1 MKDSLRIKYLP
12 HIAGFVALIV
22 SLVAAY
28 LQPPFLVSASNQIQD
43 YLLRAQARPIANH
56 DVIVVDIDDRSLAAK
71 GQWPWSR
78 VVMADLLNR
87 LWSAG
92 ARVVTFDIL
101 FAEKDRSAP
110 VEIARMWSRMLG
122 YPVSFPDIP
131 DDQTDFDA
139 LFAQALQL
147 GTSILGGYCVVDGP
161 LVSLTDHVKSSTFY
175 TKGGGSHSHTSD
187 LLKALPQPANMI
199 LPLLMFQEAA
209 TAVGLF
215 NATGDSDNI
224 IRRTP
229 LMWCQNGQVYP
240 ALSLVSLGLFVD
252 QNAYGIHFYEEP
264 SLGVQSVQIRKR
276 TIPVDGMGRLLL
288 NFRTDAFPH
297 FSAADILD
305 GLVDSSVITGRLVL
319 VGTSAAGL
327 RDLVATPLH
336 SEFPGI
342 DVHAT
347 AIENM
352 LSGDV
357 LRQPSW
363 IYLADIGVIL
373 LLGLLIMWV
382 TSRAGAL
389 FSIVLTL
396 ILLCGLWSISLWLI
410 HSFHL
415 VIPPIATGGAVLLI
429 SGCVILAKYWIEE
442 SRRLHFRHIF
452 GNMVSTQVLKFMEDH
467 PDSHALNARKVSAT
481 VYFSDIEGFTTITEQ
496 VPAEQLSLL
505 MNRYM
510 TAMTDSIMHYDGY
523 VNKFIG
529 DAIMAVW
536 GAPVDDEQHALN
548 ACLTALDQVRRLQQL
563 NSELREM
570 FGVQLHFRVGINT
583 GPVTAGNMGSRRRF
597 EFTVLGDT
605 VNQAARLE
613 SISKFYGTRIL
624 CGEMT
629 RDAVCNVIATRKL
642 DHIVLKGK
650 TQPVAVYE
658 IISTLEELTAADA
671 ERIECYEK
679 ALLSYFDRQWDHAA
693 VLLSELLIR
702 YPDDG
707 PSLVL
712 SKRIQQYQN
721 TPPPPDWNGAFV
733 AMIK

>member
-1 MKDSLRIKYLP
+1 MVCDVVSRYLVAGGSLRTEL
-12 HIAGFVALIV
+12 GERDCWSVAMGASAYMTFLNDYEEQEIGYYR
-22 SLVAAY
+22 VAAHMQWSDMRSY
-28 LQPPFLVSASNQIQD
+28 ADFMPRGDHLD
-43 YLLRAQARPIANH
+43 YGH
-56 DVIVVDIDDRSLAAK
+56 
-71 GQWPWSR
+71 
-78 VVMADLLNR
+78 
-87 LWSAG
+87 
-92 ARVVTFDIL
+92 
-101 FAEKDRSAP
+101 
-110 VEIARMWSRMLG
+110 
-122 YPVSFPDIP
+122 
-131 DDQTDFDA
+131 
-139 LFAQALQL
+139 
-147 GTSILGGYCVVDGP
+147 
-161 LVSLTDHVKSSTFY
+161 SS
-175 TKGGGSHSHTSD
+175 
-187 LLKALPQPANMI
+187 
-199 LPLLMFQEAA
+199 
-209 TAVGLF
+209 LF

-264 SLGVQSVQIRKR
+264 SLGVQSVQISER

-297 FSAADILD
+297 FFAADILD

-389 FSIVLTL
+389 FSIVFTL

-467 PDSHALNARKVSAT
+467 PDS
-481 VYFSDIEGFTTITEQ
+481 
-496 VPAEQLSLL
+496 
-505 MNRYM
+505 
-510 TAMTDSIMHYDGY
+510 
-523 VNKFIG
+523 
-529 DAIMAVW
+529 
-536 GAPVDDEQHALN
+536 HALN

-642 DHIVLKGK
+642 DRIVLKGK

-693 VLLSELLIR
+693 VLLSELLMR